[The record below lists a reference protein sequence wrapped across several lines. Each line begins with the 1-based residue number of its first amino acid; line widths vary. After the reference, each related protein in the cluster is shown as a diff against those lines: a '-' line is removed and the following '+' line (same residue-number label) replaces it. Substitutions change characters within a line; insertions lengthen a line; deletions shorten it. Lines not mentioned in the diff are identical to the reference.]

1 MGIFAVV
8 NNNIVENVIVLNEI
22 QLDTFET
29 LLQSELVDA
38 LLYGLCIGDL
48 RISGNWTRNINGVQV
63 ILEELTP
70 QQQTDYGHM
79 VEELEGKTEL
89 LEQIDDSFTEGVNST
104 VNEPFEEETEG
115 EQALEL
121 LNNIENSLREGVE
134 SVG

>member
-38 LLYGLCIGDL
+38 LPYGLCIGDL